1 MARPTKLTPERAKR
15 IVDAIADCCTRE
27 AAAAAGGVSPSTLF
41 AWLARGR
48 LHPDTPEGRLWERL
62 QLAEHEAELT
72 LTRDVRAAAREDWR
86 AAVTLLE
93 RRHPEN
99 WRRPTDHLEVR
110 GRKELPDQ
118 EHARRLADDLRAFLT
133 ERAEGDDDD
142 QVADDGPEPNREG

>member
-1 MARPTKLTPERAKR
+1 LARPTKLTPERARR

-48 LHPDTPEGRLWERL
+48 AEPDTPEGRLLERV
-62 QLAEHEAELT
+62 QLAELEAELT

-93 RRHPEN
+93 RRHPDR
-99 WRRPTDHLEVR
+99 WRRPTDQLEVR
-110 GRKELPDQ
+110 GRMELPDP
-118 EHARRLADDLRAFLT
+118 EHARALADALREWQ
-133 ERAEGDDDD
+133 ERTDE
-142 QVADDGPEPNREG
+142 